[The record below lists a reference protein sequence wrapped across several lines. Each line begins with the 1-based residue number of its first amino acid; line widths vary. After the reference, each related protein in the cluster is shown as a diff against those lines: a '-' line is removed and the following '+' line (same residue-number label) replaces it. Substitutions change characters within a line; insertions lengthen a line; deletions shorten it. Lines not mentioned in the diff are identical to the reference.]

1 MTSADDLG
9 LPLLSEGKVRRLYRL
24 PDQPGRLLMVA
35 TDRISAYDH
44 ILSPDIPDKGKVL
57 TGISL
62 WWFGQLS
69 DVVENHLVSTD
80 VPEAVAGRAMV
91 VEALEMFPVECV
103 VRGYLTGSGWAEYQ
117 KTQSV
122 CGIELPGGLK
132 DGSRL
137 PEPIFTPA
145 TKAQYGEHDENIDFD
160 TLVGIVGADVAAEL
174 RRLSLAIYAKAE
186 QIARDRGI
194 ILADTKVEFGRRADG
209 TIVLGDEVLTPDS
222 SRFWDARDWH
232 PGGKNPSFDKQ
243 FVRDWLTFGSGWDSR
258 SGEKPPALP
267 GSVVAATRKRYLEA
281 WSMLTGI
288 ADPLAGTNAEEQPP
302 VEETAE
308 QQSVEATEAPADAAG
323 DVAAEAD
330 VAEAA
335 AAPADVA
342 PETAQVST
350 RPEPTIDPAGG
361 PEPAAELES
370 AAEPEPTSTIE
381 ESTETGDG
389 PDKIDAMAR
398 VVVEVMP
405 KPEIL
410 DPQGKAITGALGR
423 LGHDGLTVRQG
434 KRFEITGEGVAERLD
449 EIRAIAEE
457 MLANTVIE
465 SFDVRVEG

>member
-1 MTSADDLG
+1 MASSVDDLG

-24 PDQPGRLLMVA
+24 PDQPARLLMVA

-44 ILSPDIPDKGKVL
+44 ILHPDIPDKGKVL

-62 WWFGQLS
+62 WWFGQLA

-80 VPEAVAGRAMV
+80 VPAQVAGRAMV
-91 VEALEMFPVECV
+91 VEELDMFPVECV

-117 KTQSV
+117 QTSSV
-122 CGIELPGGLK
+122 CGIELPEGLK

-145 TKAQYGEHDENIDFD
+145 TKAAYGEHDENIDFD
-160 TLVGIVGADVAAEL
+160 TLVGIVGQEAADEL
-174 RRLSLAIYAKAE
+174 RRLSLMIYARAE

-194 ILADTKVEFGRRADG
+194 ILADTKFEFGRRADG

-243 FVRDWLTFGSGWDSR
+243 FVRDWLTFGSGWDPR
-258 SGEKPPALP
+258 SDQEPPELP
-267 GSVVAATRKRYLEA
+267 DSVVAATRRRYLDA
-281 WSMLTGI
+281 WSMLTGLE
-288 ADPLAGTNAEEQPP
+288 DPLSAS
-302 VEETAE
+302 TA
-308 QQSVEATEAPADAAG
+308 SSPSNPTRLPAASATAS
-323 DVAAEAD
+323 
-330 VAEAA
+330 
-335 AAPADVA
+335 ADVA
-342 PETAQVST
+342 PQQEGEA
-350 RPEPTIDPAGG
+350 PASAPQAADAAS
-361 PEPAAELES
+361 PEPASQADGPAPGEQTT
-370 AAEPEPTSTIE
+370 AEPLLPQS
-381 ESTETGDG
+381 SHVVCRETAAADQ
-389 PDKIDAMAR
+389 PDKIGAMAR
-398 VVVEVMP
+398 VVVDVMP

-434 KRFEITGEGVAERLD
+434 KRFEITGEGVADRLD
-449 EIRAIAEE
+449 EIRAVAEE

-465 SFDVRVEG
+465 SFDVRVED